1 MATPSFS
8 KQLNIA
14 DPQFTPPVSK
24 AGLIEGE
31 RFSNLANTLKM
42 GVDFAVDYSK
52 KSTLKELES
61 EISTESEKYIAQSP
75 SYQGLLQKNIESL
88 EAEINQT
95 KGNPNLPPD
104 AIDVKIKGIQS
115 QLDTETK
122 RLTNARDQGTI
133 TPLELETR
141 LDRITREK
149 VAQNPMFRKE
159 IIAHG
164 AQTKDLL
171 GISGIVQ
178 QDISYYNKLDQARKE
193 NETRIYKLA
202 EDYHLDLNEDKFKN
216 LDGTRNL
223 QAIEIEGNRRR
234 GYMGVKQMGD
244 ALVGM
249 KDIDTRIEKDKLVDA
264 NMPSAY
270 LRGAIQTLQNK
281 INTLYNLPVTEQTYP
296 ERLRLLDY
304 YIQQE
309 KLTLAE
315 LSGKFRN
322 DKAIAWVVDD
332 FNVMS
337 DRLRENFKEIKSGK
351 ALNDFFTN
359 QYQHIEAKQNL
370 GMVSRFN
377 MAEQRW
383 ILNVI
388 DKAGPMISST
398 EKTNL
403 SKTAMI
409 LTNQFSLSQSSRN
422 IQLSGDVLFDTFG
435 KKLTSGQTQG
445 DILIKD
451 TANEILK
458 TDVNNP
464 MFEYNSNTFGNLLK
478 SQHIYINSGT
488 ISSNEKLKES
498 DKVMLTLGNS
508 KLRAKNIQFS
518 EDVKGDITDLI
529 QTYAKDVDTEITKL
543 KGRPDGITVSS
554 SPDGT
559 LVAVKDPSVKVAN
572 EMDQRNYINKFNG
585 VIINRI
591 NNSLKAY
598 ATLYNM
604 DTKTAAPEFLSKFY
618 GSTFSNLQ
626 SVKDQV
632 DTTPGLTDKQKEA
645 NKILGM

>member
-8 KQLNIA
+8 QQLSVLN
-14 DPQFTPPVSK
+14 PEFTVPVSK
-24 AGLIEGE
+24 AGLIKGE
-31 RFSNLANTLKM
+31 QYSTLANTVKM
-42 GVDFAVDYSK
+42 GVEFATDYSK
-52 KSTLKELES
+52 KATLEEVGT
-61 EISTESEKYIAQSP
+61 EISKESEKYLAQSP
-75 SYQGLLQKNIESL
+75 SYQGLLKKNIESL

-95 KGNPNLPPD
+95 KGNPTLAPD
-104 AIDVKIKGIQS
+104 AIDVKVKEIQS

-122 RLTNARDQGTI
+122 KLTNARDQGTI
-133 TPLELETR
+133 TPLELEAR

-171 GISGIVQ
+171 GIAGIVQ

-202 EDYHLDLNEDKFKN
+202 DDYKLDLNDPMFKN
-216 LDGTRNL
+216 LDGTTNL
-223 QAIEIEGNRRR
+223 LAVEAEGNKRR
-234 GYMGVKQMGD
+234 GMMGIKQMGD
-244 ALVGM
+244 TLAGM
-249 KDIDTRIEKDKLVDA
+249 KDIDTKLKKEDIL
-264 NMPSAY
+264 NNDLPNKF
-270 LRGAIQTLQNK
+270 LQGNILTLQNEV
-281 INTLYNLPVTEQTYP
+281 NTLFNMPVTEANYT
-296 ERLRLLDY
+296 ERLRLLEKA
-304 YIQQE
+304 IQD
-309 KLTLAE
+309 
-315 LSGKFRN
+315 GKMSINGMAGRYRN
-322 DKAIAWVVDD
+322 DKDIAWIVDD
-332 FNVMS
+332 FNVIS

-359 QYQHIEAKQNL
+359 QYQYIEAKQNL
-370 GMVSRFN
+370 GMVQRFN
-377 MAEQRW
+377 LAEQRW

-388 DKAGPMISST
+388 DKAGPMLSST
-398 EKTNL
+398 EKTKL
-403 SKTAMI
+403 STTAMI
-409 LTNQFSLSQSSRN
+409 LTNQFSLGQTSRN
-422 IQLSGDVLFDTFG
+422 LQLSSDVLNDTFG
-435 KKLTSGQTQG
+435 KKLASGQTQG
-445 DILIKD
+445 DILVKQ
-451 TANEILK
+451 TVNEILQ

-478 SQHIYINSGT
+478 SQHVFINSGT

-518 EDVKGDITDLI
+518 EDVKGDITELI
-529 QTYAKDVDTEITKL
+529 QTYAKDVDTEISKL
-543 KGRPDGITVSS
+543 KGRPDGMTISS

-626 SVKDQV
+626 PVKDQV
-632 DTTPGLTDKQKEA
+632 NATPGLTDKQKEA

>member
-8 KQLNIA
+8 QQLSVSN
-14 DPQFTPPVSK
+14 PEFTAPVSK
-24 AGLIEGE
+24 AGIIKGE
-31 RFSNLANTLKM
+31 QYSTLANTVKM
-42 GVDFAVDYSK
+42 GVDFVTDYAK
-52 KSTLKELES
+52 KSTLEEVETDISKE
-61 EISTESEKYIAQSP
+61 TEKYLAQSP
-75 SYQGLLQKNIESL
+75 SYQGLLKKNIESL

-95 KGNPNLPPD
+95 KGNPNLAPD
-104 AIDVKIKGIQS
+104 AIDVKIKEIQS

-122 RLTNARDQGTI
+122 KLTNARDQGTI
-133 TPLELETR
+133 TPLELEAR

-149 VAQNPMFRKE
+149 VAQNPIFRKE

-171 GISGIVQ
+171 GIAGIVQ

-202 EDYHLDLNEDKFKN
+202 DDYKLDLNDPMFKN
-216 LDGTRNL
+216 LDGTTNL
-223 QAIEIEGNRRR
+223 LAVEAEGNKRR
-234 GYMGVKQMGD
+234 GMMGIKQMGD
-244 ALVGM
+244 TLAGM
-249 KDIDTRIEKDKLVDA
+249 KDIDTKLKKEDIL
-264 NMPSAY
+264 NNDLPNKF
-270 LRGAIQTLQNK
+270 LQGNILTLQNEV
-281 INTLYNLPVTEQTYP
+281 NTLFNMPITEANYT
-296 ERLRLLDY
+296 ERLRLLEKA
-304 YIQQE
+304 IQD
-309 KLTLAE
+309 
-315 LSGKFRN
+315 GKMSINGMAGRYRN
-322 DKAIAWVVDD
+322 DKDIAWIVDD
-332 FNVMS
+332 FNVIS

-359 QYQHIEAKQNL
+359 QYQYIEAKQNL
-370 GMVSRFN
+370 GMAQRFN

-388 DKAGPMISST
+388 DKAGPMLSST
-398 EKTNL
+398 EKTKL
-403 SKTAMI
+403 STTAMI
-409 LTNQFSLSQSSRN
+409 LTNQFSLGQTSRN
-422 IQLSGDVLFDTFG
+422 LQLSSDVLNDTFG
-435 KKLTSGQTQG
+435 KKLASGQTQG
-445 DILIKD
+445 DILVKQ
-451 TANEILK
+451 TVNEILQ

-478 SQHIYINSGT
+478 SQHVFINSGT

-518 EDVKGDITDLI
+518 EDVKGDITELI
-529 QTYAKDVDTEITKL
+529 QTYAKDVDTEISKL
-543 KGRPDGITVSS
+543 KGRPDGITISS

-626 SVKDQV
+626 PVKDQV
-632 DTTPGLTDKQKEA
+632 NATPGLTDKQKKA
-645 NKILGM
+645 NEILGM

>member
-24 AGLIEGE
+24 SGLIEGE
-31 RFSNLANTLKM
+31 KFSNLANTLKM
-42 GVDFAVDYSK
+42 GVEFATDYSK

-61 EISTESEKYIAQSP
+61 DLSTESEKYLAQSP

-95 KGNPNLPPD
+95 KGNPNLAPD
-104 AIDVKIKGIQS
+104 AIDVKVKDIQS

-141 LDRITREK
+141 LDRITRDK

-171 GISGIVQ
+171 GISGIVK
-178 QDISYYNKLDQARKE
+178 QDIDYYNKINQAAKE
-193 NETRIYKLA
+193 RETRIYKLA
-202 EDYHLDLNEDKFKN
+202 EDYKLDLNDPKFKN
-216 LDGTRNL
+216 LDGTTNL
-223 QAIEIEGNRRR
+223 MAIEVEGNTRR

-244 ALVGM
+244 TLAGM
-249 KDIDTRIEKDKLVDA
+249 KDIDTKLKKEDILNNDLPNKFLQGNV
-264 NMPSAY
+264 
-270 LRGAIQTLQNK
+270 LTLQNEVNK
-281 INTLYNLPVTEQTYP
+281 LFNMPVTEGNYT
-296 ERLRLLDY
+296 ERLRLLEDA
-304 YIQQE
+304 IQ
-309 KLTLAE
+309 K
-315 LSGKFRN
+315 GKMSINGMAGRYRN
-322 DKAIAWVVDD
+322 DKDIAWIVDD

-377 MAEQRW
+377 LAEQRW

-409 LTNQFSLSQSSRN
+409 LTNQFGLGQTSRN
-422 IQLSGDVLFDTFG
+422 LQLSSDVLFDTFG

-464 MFEYNSNTFGNLLK
+464 MFEYNSNTLGNLLK

-518 EDVKGDITDLI
+518 EDVKGDITELI
-529 QTYAKDVDTEITKL
+529 QNYAKDVDTEITKL

>member
-8 KQLNIA
+8 KQLNIM

-31 RFSNLANTLKM
+31 RYSNLANTVKM
-42 GVDFAVDYSK
+42 GVEFATDYSK

-61 EISTESEKYIAQSP
+61 DLSTESEKYIAQSP
-75 SYQGLLQKNIESL
+75 SYQGLLKKNIESL
-88 EAEINQT
+88 EAELNQT
-95 KGNPNLPPD
+95 KGNPNLAPD
-104 AIDVKIKGIQS
+104 AIDVKVKEIQS
-115 QLDTETK
+115 QLNTETQ

-141 LDRITREK
+141 LDRITRDK

-171 GISGIVQ
+171 GISGIVK
-178 QDISYYNKLDQARKE
+178 QDIDYYNKLDQARKE
-193 NETRIYKLA
+193 NETRIYKMA
-202 EDYHLDLNEDKFKN
+202 DDYKLDLNESKFKN
-216 LDGTRNL
+216 LDGTLNL
-223 QAIEIEGNRRR
+223 QAVEIEGNRRR
-234 GYMGVKQMGD
+234 GFDGVYQMGR

-249 KDIDTRIEKDKLVDA
+249 KDVENRIEKDQLVNA
-264 NMPSAY
+264 NLPSAY
-270 LRGAIQTLQNK
+270 LRGSIQKLQNN
-281 INTLYNLPVTEQTYP
+281 INTLFNLPVTEENYP
-296 ERLRLLDY
+296 ERLRLLDK
-304 YIQQE
+304 YIQDE
-309 KLTLAE
+309 RLFLGELA
-315 LSGKFRN
+315 GKFRN
-322 DKAIAWVVDD
+322 DKDISWVVDD
-332 FNVMS
+332 FNTMS
-337 DRLRENFKEIKSGK
+337 DRLRDNFKEIKSGK

-359 QYQHIEAKQNL
+359 HNNAIEAKQNL
-370 GMVSRFN
+370 GLAKRFN
-377 MAEQRW
+377 LAEQRY
-383 ILNVI
+383 ILNFI
-388 DKAGPMISST
+388 DKAGPMMGSD
-398 EKTNL
+398 EKRNL
-403 SKTAMI
+403 TKTTMI
-409 LTNQFSLSQSSRN
+409 LVNQFGLGQASKN
-422 IQLSGDVLFDTFG
+422 IQISNDVLIDTFG
-435 KKLTSGQTQG
+435 KKLQSGQTQG

-451 TANEILK
+451 TAAEIIK

-464 MFEYNSNTFGNLLK
+464 MFEYNSTTFGNLLK
-478 SQHIYINSGT
+478 SQHMYINSGT
-488 ISSNEKLKES
+488 ISSNEKFKES

-518 EDVKGDITDLI
+518 EDVKGDITELI
-529 QTYAKDVDTEITKL
+529 QNYAKDVDTEITKL
-543 KGRPDGITVSS
+543 KGRPDGITINT

-559 LVAVKDPSVKVAN
+559 LVAVKDPSVKVAS

-632 DTTPGLTDKQKEA
+632 DTTPGLTEKQKEA

>member
-8 KQLNIA
+8 QQLSVSN
-14 DPQFTPPVSK
+14 PEFTAPVSK
-24 AGLIEGE
+24 AGIIKGE
-31 RFSNLANTLKM
+31 QYSTLANTVKM
-42 GVDFAVDYSK
+42 GVDFVTDYAK
-52 KSTLKELES
+52 KSTLEEVETDISKE
-61 EISTESEKYIAQSP
+61 TEKYLAQSP
-75 SYQGLLQKNIESL
+75 SYQGLLKKNIESL

-95 KGNPNLPPD
+95 KGNPNLAPD
-104 AIDVKIKGIQS
+104 AIDVKIKEIQS

-122 RLTNARDQGTI
+122 KLTNARDQGTI
-133 TPLELETR
+133 TPLELEAR

-149 VAQNPMFRKE
+149 VAQNPIFRKE

-171 GISGIVQ
+171 GIAGIVQ

-202 EDYHLDLNEDKFKN
+202 EDYKLDLNDPMFKN
-216 LDGTRNL
+216 LDGTTNL
-223 QAIEIEGNRRR
+223 LAVEAEGNKRR
-234 GYMGVKQMGD
+234 GFMGVKQMGD
-244 ALVGM
+244 TLVGM
-249 KDIDTRIEKDKLVDA
+249 KDIETRIEKDKLIDA
-264 NMPSAY
+264 NLPSAY
-270 LRGAIQTLQNK
+270 LRGTIQTLQNK

-315 LSGKFRN
+315 LASKFRN
-322 DKAIAWVVDD
+322 DKAIAWIVDD

-370 GMVSRFN
+370 GMAQRFN

-388 DKAGPMISST
+388 DKAGPMLSST
-398 EKTNL
+398 EKTKL
-403 SKTAMI
+403 STTAMI
-409 LTNQFSLSQSSRN
+409 LTNQFSLGQTSRN
-422 IQLSGDVLFDTFG
+422 LQLSSDVLNDTFG
-435 KKLTSGQTQG
+435 KKLASGQTQG
-445 DILIKD
+445 DILVKQ
-451 TANEILK
+451 TVNEILQ

-478 SQHIYINSGT
+478 SQHVFINSGT

-518 EDVKGDITDLI
+518 EDVKGDITELI
-529 QTYAKDVDTEITKL
+529 QTYAKDVDTEISKL
-543 KGRPDGITVSS
+543 KGRPDGMTISS

-626 SVKDQV
+626 PVKDQV
-632 DTTPGLTDKQKEA
+632 NATPGLTDKQKKA
-645 NKILGM
+645 NEILGM

>member
-8 KQLNIA
+8 KQLNIV

-31 RFSNLANTLKM
+31 KYSNLANTLKM
-42 GVDFAVDYSK
+42 GVNVIEDYAK
-52 KSTLKELES
+52 RSTLKEVES
-61 EISTESEKYIAQSP
+61 EISKESEKYLAQSP

-95 KGNPNLPPD
+95 KGNPNLAPD
-104 AIDVKIKGIQS
+104 AIDVKVKEIQS

-141 LDRITREK
+141 LDRITRDK
-149 VAQNPMFRKE
+149 VTQNPIFRKE
-159 IIAHG
+159 IIAHA

-171 GISGIVQ
+171 GISGVVQ

-193 NETRIYKLA
+193 RETRIYKLA
-202 EDYHLDLNEDKFKN
+202 DDYKLDLNDPMFKN
-216 LDGTRNL
+216 LDGTTNL
-223 QAIEIEGNRRR
+223 LAVEAEGNKRR

-244 ALVGM
+244 TLAGM
-249 KDIDTRIEKDKLVDA
+249 KDLDTKLKKEDIL
-264 NMPSAY
+264 NSDLPNKY
-270 LRGAIQTLQNK
+270 LQGTMMTLQNK
-281 INTLYNLPVTEQTYP
+281 VDTLFKLPVNESNYT
-296 ERLRLLDY
+296 ERLRLLDS

-309 KLTLAE
+309 KTALNNLT
-315 LSGKFRN
+315 GRYRN
-322 DKAIAWVVDD
+322 DKDIAWIRDD
-332 FNVMS
+332 FDNMAKL
-337 DRLRENFKEIKSGK
+337 LRDNFKDIKSGK
-351 ALNDFFTN
+351 ELNEFFTN
-359 QYQHIEAKQNL
+359 HYNAVDSKQKL
-370 GMVSRFN
+370 GLSQMVN
-377 MAEQRW
+377 MAEHNWRMG
-383 ILNVI
+383 II
-388 DKAGPMISST
+388 RDAGPMLSVT
-398 EKTNL
+398 EKNNL
-403 SKTAMI
+403 MSTTLI
-409 LTNQFSLSQSSRN
+409 LANQFNLGQASRN
-422 IQLSGDVLFDTFG
+422 IQLSDQVLTDTFG

-445 DILIKD
+445 DILLKQ
-451 TANEILK
+451 TSEAILK

-464 MFEYNSNTFGNLLK
+464 SFEYNTNTFGNLLK
-478 SQHIYINSGT
+478 SQHIFINSGL
-488 ISSNEKLKES
+488 ISGNEKLKES

-518 EDVKGDITDLI
+518 EDVKSDITELI
-529 QTYAKDVDTEITKL
+529 QTYAKDVDTEISKL
-543 KGRPDGITVSS
+543 KGRPDGMTISS

-626 SVKDQV
+626 PVKDQV
-632 DTTPGLTDKQKEA
+632 NATPGLTDKQKEA